1 MIKMYTPIFRE
12 EPKIRLHEEH
22 ILNTIDSKLSNARV
36 ETINNKIKLFIRKA
50 YGFKNIQNLLDMSL
64 LGCSN
69 ILIPL
74 PNRGGLGLK
83 VA

>member
-1 MIKMYTPIFRE
+1 MQ
-12 EPKIRLHEEH
+12 
-22 ILNTIDSKLSNARV
+22 LNYSLSGHDLFLLV
-36 ETINNKIKLFIRKA
+36 SFYGFLSKIKLFIRKA
-50 YGFKNIQNLLDMSL
+50 YGFKNIQNLLDMIL

-69 ILIPL
+69 IKIPL